1 MKLKRVDC
9 SDCKEYLIDAPVGSQ
24 VYCPR
29 CKKWMESEGGDDG
42 QTKQKQLFTDTGRQS
57 D

>member
-1 MKLKRVDC
+1 MKLKKVDC
-9 SDCKEYLIDAPVGSQ
+9 GDCKKYLIDAPVGSQ

-29 CKKWMESEGGDDG
+29 CKVWVEVESKKVKVNSNE
-42 QTKQKQLFTDTGRQS
+42 QS